1 MHGALSSSG
10 RGPSV
15 AGRMWHV
22 TLTVRGVAV
31 PPDEVRAGL
40 ERLQHERPFL
50 LAGRYSA
57 DCAEVR
63 YWEEAERL
71 EDAAA
76 LALRLWGE
84 HRRSAG
90 LPPWSVVGLEVI
102 DRRRSACA
110 VPAASST
117 CGSPRLAPSAPSWRR
132 LRLLAAGRRLPFQ
145 DE

>member
-1 MHGALSSSG
+1 MHGALPVSG
-10 RGPSV
+10 PRPSAGP
-15 AGRMWHV
+15 AGRMWQV

-31 PPDEVRAGL
+31 PADEVRAGL

-63 YWEEAERL
+63 YWEEADRL

-84 HRRSAG
+84 HRLSAG
-90 LPPWSVVGLEVI
+90 LPSWSVVGLEVI
-102 DRRRSACA
+102 DRETFSLRGARGELD
-110 VPAASST
+110 V
-117 CGSPRLAPSAPSWRR
+117 RLAP
-132 LRLLAAGRRLPFQ
+132 AGAVRPFGGG
-145 DE
+145 

>member
-1 MHGALSSSG
+1 MVGAFPG
-10 RGPSV
+10 DVPGTGTGHAPART
-15 AGRMWHV
+15 GRMWHV
-22 TLTVRGVAV
+22 TLTLRGDAR

-76 LALRLWGE
+76 LGLRLWGE
-84 HRRSAG
+84 HRRSAA
-90 LPPWSVVGLEVI
+90 LPPWSVVGLEII
-102 DRRRSACA
+102 DRETFSLRGARGELD
-110 VPAASST
+110 V
-117 CGSPRLAPSAPSWRR
+117 RLAP
-132 LRLLAAGRRLPFQ
+132 AGAVRPFGGGG
-145 DE
+145 